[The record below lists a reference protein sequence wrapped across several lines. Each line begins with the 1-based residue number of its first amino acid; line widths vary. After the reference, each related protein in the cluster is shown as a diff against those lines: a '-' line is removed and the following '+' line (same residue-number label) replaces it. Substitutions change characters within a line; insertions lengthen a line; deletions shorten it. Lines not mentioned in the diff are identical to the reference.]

1 VRYLARCRRALS
13 GEVAIDRGAA
23 DDERLGDLSRALAAV
38 TPRPGGSELVGVHHG
53 RSAADVALRP
63 RCGQPGHGGTVSVIN
78 AATNTVIETIAV
90 DPSLIGAVDTSPIG
104 MAVAVDPANGT
115 AYVTNSAAGTV
126 SVIIYRHWPIRH

>member
-1 VRYLARCRRALS
+1 
-13 GEVAIDRGAA
+13 
-23 DDERLGDLSRALAAV
+23 
-38 TPRPGGSELVGVHHG
+38 
-53 RSAADVALRP
+53 
-63 RCGQPGHGGTVSVIN
+63 VSVIN